1 MTVSRIISAKGR
13 DVSTVQPHRTLAQVA
28 ATLVERK
35 IGAVVVTGA
44 DGGIKGILSER
55 DIVRAVAKAGASALE
70 EPVSRHMTQHVVT
83 CHESDLIVEVMEEM
97 TRGRF
102 RHMPVVN
109 DGKLAG
115 IISIGDVVKHRIA
128 ETEAESQL
136 MRDYIMTS

>member
-1 MTVSRIISAKGR
+1 MTVSRIISTKGR
-13 DVSTVQPHRTLAQVA
+13 DVATVQPHRTLAEVA
-28 ATLVERK
+28 AMLAERR

-55 DIVRAVAKAGASALE
+55 DIVRAIAKGGGAALE
-70 EPVSRHMTQHVVT
+70 EPVSRHMTQNVVT
-83 CHESDLIVEVMEEM
+83 CQETDLIVEVMEEM

-102 RHMPVVN
+102 RHVPVVQE
-109 DGKLAG
+109 GRLTG